1 VATVPRPPAPQ
12 RPLSADLVP
21 PGDTAATIRSG
32 PVPAVPEPAPAA
44 QPRRRSSRP
53 QPRFLLNEQPRRR
66 SRTGLVL
73 ALLALV
79 AAGGG
84 AAWYFLLGPGAASSE
99 PPAAASPDGVAG
111 APAADSGRRDSVV
124 SGAAAGDSAVAVP
137 ESVSAAPAP
146 VPALPPAAM
155 PPPAMWA
162 GVDRYAD
169 TVIGAI
175 RGYQERARLYEGGLA
190 DCTVLARG
198 LIAFEDVWT
207 KYEAEKRQ
215 LTVQLDGTRA
225 QRDLLLFSSG
235 DSVSAHYDRSGCRRP

>member
-1 VATVPRPPAPQ
+1 
-12 RPLSADLVP
+12 
-21 PGDTAATIRSG
+21 
-32 PVPAVPEPAPAA
+32 
-44 QPRRRSSRP
+44 
-53 QPRFLLNEQPRRR
+53 LLNEQPRRR
-66 SRTGLVL
+66 SRSGLVL
-73 ALLALV
+73 TLLALV
-79 AAGGG
+79 AAAGG

-99 PPAAASPDGVAG
+99 SPAAVAPDGAAG

-124 SGAAAGDSAVAVP
+124 SGAGAGDSAVVP
-137 ESVSAAPAP
+137 ESVSVAPAAAPAP
-146 VPALPPAAM
+146 PPAAI

-162 GVDRYAD
+162 GVDRFAD

>member
-1 VATVPRPPAPQ
+1 V
-12 RPLSADLVP
+12 L
-21 PGDTAATIRSG
+21 
-32 PVPAVPEPAPAA
+32 AV
-44 QPRRRSSRP
+44 
-53 QPRFLLNEQPRRR
+53 L
-66 SRTGLVL
+66 GLV
-73 ALLALV
+73 V
-79 AAGGG
+79 AGGG
-84 AAWYFLLGPGAASSE
+84 AAWYFVLGPGAAVTE
-99 PPAAASPDGVAG
+99 PPAAGIASQAPS
-111 APAADSGRRDSVV
+111 APAPDSVV
-124 SGAAAGDSAVAVP
+124 RDSAARDSAVAVP
-137 ESVSAAPAP
+137 ETVSVAAAPP
-146 VPALPPAAM
+146 PNLPPAAI
-155 PPPAMWA
+155 PPSTTWA
-162 GVDRYAD
+162 GIDRYAD